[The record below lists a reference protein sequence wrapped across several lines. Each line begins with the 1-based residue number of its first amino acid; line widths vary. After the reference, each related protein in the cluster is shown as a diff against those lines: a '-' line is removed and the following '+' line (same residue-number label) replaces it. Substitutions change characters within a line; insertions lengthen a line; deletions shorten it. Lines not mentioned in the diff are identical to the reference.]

1 MMFIKP
7 AFQSLQISPDASS
20 QIRSLILL
28 RALMESD
35 WWQNSLWLKR
45 AVTAMVVFQEESR
58 NVTVTSL
65 MGYFRITSE
74 IYRIANNW
82 ICRAS
87 NVVVISHLKQFIGC
101 SLAIIHGGH
110 ACFMNN
116 QSNSN
121 CNGLDNDE
129 LFRGIE
135 LFKLR
140 DGVGQILSSSNI
152 LKLLWN
158 FDEGVCLIAT
168 APVPAHD
175 RAFKCVHLP
184 QKWCVLLLFF
194 NYYYFTPD
202 FRWWRK

>member
-1 MMFIKP
+1 M
-7 AFQSLQISPDASS
+7 
-20 QIRSLILL
+20 
-28 RALMESD
+28 
-35 WWQNSLWLKR
+35 
-45 AVTAMVVFQEESR
+45 FQEESR

-74 IYRIANNW
+74 IYRIANNL

-121 CNGLDNDE
+121 CNGLHNDE

-140 DGVGQILSSSNI
+140 DGVGKIFSSRNI

-158 FDEGVCLIAT
+158 FYEGVCSHPT
-168 APVPAHD
+168 ALVPARG
-175 RAFKCVHLP
+175 RAFK
-184 QKWCVLLLFF
+184 
-194 NYYYFTPD
+194 
-202 FRWWRK
+202 

>member
-1 MMFIKP
+1 MITEVMSLWASTVNHREPDDIHKKS
-7 AFQSLQISPDASS
+7 ASQTLQISPDASS

-35 WWQNSLWLKR
+35 WWQNSSRLKR
-45 AVTAMVVFQEESR
+45 AVTETVVFQEESR

-101 SLAIIHGGH
+101 SLAIIHEGH

-116 QSNSN
+116 LSNSN
-121 CNGLDNDE
+121 FHGLDDDE
-129 LFRGIE
+129 LFRGMGPIE
-135 LFKLR
+135 LR
-140 DGVGQILSSSNI
+140 DGRGGIFSTS
-152 LKLLWN
+152 
-158 FDEGVCLIAT
+158 
-168 APVPAHD
+168 
-175 RAFKCVHLP
+175 HL
-184 QKWCVLLLFF
+184 F
-194 NYYYFTPD
+194 
-202 FRWWRK
+202 